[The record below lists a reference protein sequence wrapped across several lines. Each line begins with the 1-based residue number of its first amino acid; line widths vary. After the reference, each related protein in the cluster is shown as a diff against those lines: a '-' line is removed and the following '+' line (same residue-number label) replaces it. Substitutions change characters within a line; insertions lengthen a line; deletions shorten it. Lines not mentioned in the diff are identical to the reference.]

1 MKLTLALAQ
10 INTRLGVVEA
20 NLEKH
25 LDLIREAHRS
35 GADLLVFPELSLTG
49 YVLQDLAP
57 TVSHRPVRDDPVF
70 RRLLEASQEI
80 DLVVGFVDE
89 DNRHRFFISSAYLAR
104 GEVVHVHHKLY
115 LPTYGLFDEGRFFAW
130 GNAVRAFDTRFGRV
144 GILICEDFW
153 HTSPPYLLWL
163 DGADLFLF
171 TSASPGRGLRD
182 EPQLESARWVE
193 HINRAY
199 ASLFTS
205 FVAHANRVGY
215 EDGLNFWGGSTL
227 FDPNGELLAKG
238 PYHQEA
244 LTLVE
249 IDLNQLHRSRARLPL
264 LRDERTSLVKREMER
279 ILGEENTNDRGSI

>member
-10 INTRLGVVEA
+10 INTRLGDVQA

-25 LDLIREAHRS
+25 ILLIEQARAA

-49 YVLQDLAP
+49 YVLQDLAT
-57 TVSHRPVRDDPVF
+57 TVAHHPSPDDPVF
-70 RRLLEASQEI
+70 KPLFQLSKEL

-89 DNRHRFFISSAYLAR
+89 DRRHRFFISSAYLSA
-104 GEVVHVHHKLY
+104 GKLLHIHHKVY

-130 GNAVRAFDTRFGRV
+130 GDHIRAFDTRFGRV

-153 HTSPPYLLWL
+153 HASPPYLLWL

-171 TSASPGRGLRD
+171 TSASPGCGLNT
-182 EPQLESARWVE
+182 EPQLGSARWVE

-199 ASLFTS
+199 ASLFTT

-215 EDGLNFWGGSTL
+215 EDGLNFWGGSTI
-227 FDPNGELLAKG
+227 FDPDGELITRG
-238 PYHQEA
+238 PYHEEA
-244 LTLVE
+244 LTLAE
-249 IDLNQLHRSRARLPL
+249 IDLNHLHRTRTRLPL
-264 LRDERTSLVKREMER
+264 LRDERTALVQRELDR
-279 ILGEENTNDRGSI
+279 ILRENGEINK

>member
-1 MKLTLALAQ
+1 VKLTLGLAQ
-10 INTRLGVVEA
+10 INTHLGDVQA

-25 LDLIREAHRS
+25 LALAEQAHQA

-49 YVLQDLAP
+49 YVLQDLASAVAHKP
-57 TVSHRPVRDDPVF
+57 EPDDPIF
-70 RRLLEASQEI
+70 NRLLEASRKL

-89 DNRHRFFISSAYLAR
+89 DNRHRFFISAAYLAG
-104 GEVVHVHHKLY
+104 GEVLHVHHKLY

-130 GNAVRAFDTRFGRV
+130 GNAVRAFDTRFGRT

-153 HTSPPYLLWL
+153 HASPPYLLWL
-163 DGADLFLF
+163 DGADLLLF
-171 TSASPGRGLRD
+171 ASASPGRGLRD

-193 HINRAY
+193 HLNRAY
-199 ASLFTS
+199 ASLFTA

-238 PYHQEA
+238 PYNEEA
-244 LTLVE
+244 LTFAE
-249 IDLNQLHRSRARLPL
+249 IDLNQLHRTRARLPL
-264 LRDERTSLVKREMER
+264 LRDERTALVQREMGR
-279 ILGEENTNDRGSI
+279 ILGERKGNDRGNE